1 MLNMINMLSK
11 VSNIYVILIIIAVI
25 IYTFFFK
32 AQVYESFFKG
42 RNRFAKI
49 FQNSILKKNK
59 YHCQSYINRY
69 PDLQRAFGKS
79 CRNRNTKIKA
89 RDHYLKYGLRE
100 KRNPRRPPQATRTGA
115 AGATAASAAAAA
127 SPAVA
132 TAGPVPE
139 PISEQCKRHTDKTKR
154 RIVEANNEIEKARYR
169 MEAAFRSC
177 NRIL

>member
-32 AQVYESFFKG
+32 AHVYESFVKG
-42 RNRFAKI
+42 RIRFANI

-89 RDHYLKYGLRE
+89 RDHYLKYGIRE
-100 KRNPRRPPQATRTGA
+100 GRNPKR
-115 AGATAASAAAAA
+115 
-127 SPAVA
+127 
-132 TAGPVPE
+132 PVPKPQNITPKQIITQVKTQPNE
-139 PISEQCKRHTDKTKR
+139 YISDTCKDNVKKTNRSVDVSFDKLR
-154 RIVEANNEIEKARYR
+154 DARYK
-169 MEAAFRSC
+169 MEAVFRSC
-177 NRIL
+177 GRIL